1 MVKESVLLE
10 LSRNKSLRTGFFEHN
25 NFDLFGKS
33 EHAKTSS
40 EFQVINNVLEFFT
53 AKNSCILND

>member
-10 LSRNKSLRTGFFEHN
+10 LSRNKSLRTGFFERD